1 MAAINIILRKA
12 PYGSVDAPE
21 AIRHALGGI
30 NYDMSVNL
38 VFIGSGVH
46 AARRNQDISG
56 TNYLSVEDGV
66 RDCIDMGVSVFAET
80 ASLDDEKLSDTNL
93 IEGVL
98 RAGFDKIGEVLKAPG
113 TVMIF

>member
-1 MAAINIILRKA
+1 MATISIILRKA

-30 NYDMSVNL
+30 NDDMSVNL
-38 VFIGSGVH
+38 IFIGSGVN

-66 RDCIDMGVSVFAET
+66 RDCIDMGVATFAE
-80 ASLDDEKLSDTNL
+80 AKSLDEELISDTDV
-93 IEGVL
+93 IDGVQ
-98 RAGFDKIGEVLKAPG
+98 RAGFDKIGEVLKTSG

>member
-1 MAAINIILRKA
+1 MVSISIILRKA

-30 NYDMSVNL
+30 NDDMSVNL
-38 VFIGSGVH
+38 VFVGSGVN
-46 AARRNQDISG
+46 AARRDQDISG
-56 TNYLSVEDGV
+56 TNYLSVEDGI
-66 RDCIDMGVSVFAET
+66 RDCIDMGVTVFAET
-80 ASLDDEKLSDTNL
+80 KSLDDEQISDKDL

-98 RAGFDKIGEVLKAPG
+98 RAGFDKIGEVLKASG

>member
-1 MAAINIILRKA
+1 MTKISIILRKA

-30 NYDMSVNL
+30 NDDMSVNL
-38 VFIGSGVH
+38 VFIGSGVN
-46 AARRNQDISG
+46 AARLNQDILG
-56 TNYLSVEDGV
+56 TNYLSVEDGI
-66 RDCIDMGVSVFAET
+66 RDCIDMGVAVFAET
-80 ASLDDEKLSDTNL
+80 KSLDEEQISDTDL

-98 RAGFDKIGEVLKAPG
+98 RAGLNKIGEVLKTSG

>member
-30 NYDMSVNL
+30 NDDMSVNL
-38 VFIGSGVH
+38 IFIGSGVH
-46 AARRNQDISG
+46 TARRNQDVSG
-56 TNYLSVEDGV
+56 TNYLSVEDGI
-66 RDCIDMGVSVFAET
+66 RDCIDMGVTVFAE
-80 ASLDDEKLSDTNL
+80 AKSLDEERISDTD
-93 IEGVL
+93 IIDGVQ
-98 RAGFDKIGEVLKAPG
+98 RAGFDKIGEVLRAHG

>member
-1 MAAINIILRKA
+1 MSTISIILRKA

-30 NYDMSVNL
+30 NDDVSVNL
-38 VFIGSGVH
+38 VFVGTGVN

-56 TNYLSVEDGV
+56 TNYLSVEDGL
-66 RDCIDMGVSVFAET
+66 RDCIEMGVAVFAE
-80 ASLDDEKLSDTNL
+80 AKSLDEQRISDTDL
-93 IEGVL
+93 IEGVQ
-98 RAGFDKIGEVLKAPG
+98 RAGFDKIGEVLKASG

>member
-1 MAAINIILRKA
+1 MATLSIILRKA

-30 NYDMSVNL
+30 NDDMSVNL
-38 VFIGSGVH
+38 VFIGSGVN
-46 AARRNQDISG
+46 AVRRNQDISG
-56 TNYLSVEDGV
+56 TNYLSVEDGI
-66 RDCIDMGVSVFAET
+66 RDCIDMGVTVFAESE
-80 ASLDDEKLSDTNL
+80 SLCDQRISETEL

-98 RAGFDKIGEVLKAPG
+98 RTGFDKIGEVLKTSG

>member
-1 MAAINIILRKA
+1 MATISIILRKA

-30 NYDMSVNL
+30 NDDMSVNL
-38 VFIGSGVH
+38 IFIGSGVN

-56 TNYLSVEDGV
+56 TNYLSVEDGI
-66 RDCIDMGVSVFAET
+66 RDCIDMGVAIFAE
-80 ASLDDEKLSDTNL
+80 AKSLDEERISDTD
-93 IEGVL
+93 IIDGVQ
-98 RAGFDKIGEVLKAPG
+98 RAGFDKIGEVLKTSG

>member
-1 MAAINIILRKA
+1 MATIGIILRKA

-30 NYDMSVNL
+30 NDDMSVNL
-38 VFIGSGVH
+38 IFIGSGVN

-56 TNYLSVEDGV
+56 TDYLSVEDGI
-66 RDCIDMGVSVFAET
+66 RDCIDMGVAVFAEGK
-80 ASLDDEKLSDTNL
+80 SLDDEQISETGL
-93 IEGVL
+93 IEGVQ
-98 RAGFDKIGEVLKAPG
+98 RADFDKIGEVLNTSC